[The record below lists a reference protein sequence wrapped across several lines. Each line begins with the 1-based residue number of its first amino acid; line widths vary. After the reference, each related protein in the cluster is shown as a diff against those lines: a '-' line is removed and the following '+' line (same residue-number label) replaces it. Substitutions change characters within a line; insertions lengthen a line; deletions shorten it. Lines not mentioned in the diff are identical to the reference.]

1 MSILSVDTIQP
12 IGSGSTVTLNAAK
25 IVVGTGITFESNGQA
40 IYAGIIT
47 ATSFSGSGANLTSL
61 PAQATIANNA
71 DNRVITGGSGVNLN
85 GEANVQ
91 IDSTGRLLLGA
102 GAIANPKSSGAG
114 SIDLD
119 NQAFSI
125 IVGGNHPSGGRSN
138 NNAKTFRMSM
148 VHYALAE
155 EPINILQG
163 YCDSSDNNV
172 YIGGGTGSANSL
184 TSVRIY
190 TGANTTTT
198 GGTERFR
205 IHSAGQIGL
214 SGANYGSSGQV
225 LTSQGSSSAA
235 TWSTVS
241 GTTINNNANNRVI
254 TGSGTANTLEGEAGL
269 TFDGSNF
276 NFSRQDAG
284 DARMYIYGGEGGDA
298 RLLLGADEGDDH
310 IDTYEFRSQASNN
323 ALVLYQFESG
333 AYRNRMEFETGGN
346 IGINRTNPSSLL
358 HIETTDTTS
367 YSIST
372 AQTNGILTLG
382 GNNGGGAGRCV
393 GIQFNGTAS
402 NGEAFITLVAESTTE
417 ANLHFGMRSGG
428 SRGDRMRISR
438 GGDIGAPSGNNI
450 YNASDERL
458 KENMIELTDGLI
470 KIKELKPISFN
481 WKEGWNKSLDGVTQ
495 YGFGAQTTQVVDEKL
510 VEPFGTGDVELN
522 GETIENPLRV
532 NEKYIIPLLV
542 KAVQE
547 LSTEVETLKTKVAAL
562 TIS

>member
-1 MSILSVDTIQP
+1 MADKSFGVKELNLLNASGTPTVTSPNNLNLNANTVAISTSATVGNNLTVTSTTNSANLNVTGIGTLTRAFATDLSVSGVTTITVPANANPHSSWDVVNNSSSAYRFTGPGQDGAEDNP
-12 IGSGSTVTLNAAK
+12 NIYLVRGQRYVFKMNASGHPFQIRVANGGAAYSDGVTNNGSQTGNVVFNVQHDAPAQLFYQCTSHGSMVGNIY
-25 IVVGTGITFESNGQA
+25 IVGGPQVISGVV
-40 IYAGIIT
+40 T
-47 ATSFSGSGANLTSL
+47 ATTFSGSGASLTNLPAANLTGTL
-61 PAQATIANNA
+61 PAIDGSNLTGLSGVSLANGSN
-71 DNRVITGGSGVNLN
+71 NRVVTATGASGLN
-85 GEANVQ
+85 GEA
-91 IDSTGRLLLGA
+91 A
-102 GAIANPKSSGAG
+102 
-114 SIDLD
+114 
-119 NQAFSI
+119 
-125 IVGGNHPSGGRSN
+125 
-138 NNAKTFRMSM
+138 
-148 VHYALAE
+148 
-155 EPINILQG
+155 
-163 YCDSSDNNV
+163 
-172 YIGGGTGSANSL
+172 
-184 TSVRIY
+184 
-190 TGANTTTT
+190 
-198 GGTERFR
+198 
-205 IHSAGQIGL
+205 
-214 SGANYGSSGQV
+214 
-225 LTSQGSSSAA
+225 
-235 TWSTVS
+235 
-241 GTTINNNANNRVI
+241 
-254 TGSGTANTLEGEAGL
+254 L
-269 TFDGSNF
+269 TFDGTNF

-323 ALVLYQFESG
+323 AFVLYQFESG

-358 HIETTDTTS
+358 HIETTDTSS
-367 YSIST
+367 YNISS
-372 AQTNGILTLG
+372 AVTNGILTLG
-382 GNNGGGAGRCV
+382 GNNGGGSGRCV

-402 NGEAFITLVAESTTE
+402 NGEAFITLVSESSTE

-547 LSTEVETLKTKVAAL
+547 LSTEVETLKTKIAAL
-562 TIS
+562 EGS